1 MRLKK
6 FSTMEAKLELN
17 ADIIL
22 KKNLFVTYLKMLSA
36 MNEPARLNAT
46 TNVRTIRPVSCQLL
60 RGNERSDPS
69 AVSEANEVEY
79 DAIILEV
86 DENEPIGSIEN
97 VLPLS
102 HSIPES
108 IKTYIIPILLH
119 PSVRRALFLSY
130 TALNPTSVIRRS
142 IETAMFEMATS
153 TRSP

>member
-1 MRLKK
+1 
-6 FSTMEAKLELN
+6 
-17 ADIIL
+17 
-22 KKNLFVTYLKMLSA
+22 
-36 MNEPARLNAT
+36 MNP

-60 RGNERSDPS
+60 RGSERS
-69 AVSEANEVEY
+69 ETGEEEY